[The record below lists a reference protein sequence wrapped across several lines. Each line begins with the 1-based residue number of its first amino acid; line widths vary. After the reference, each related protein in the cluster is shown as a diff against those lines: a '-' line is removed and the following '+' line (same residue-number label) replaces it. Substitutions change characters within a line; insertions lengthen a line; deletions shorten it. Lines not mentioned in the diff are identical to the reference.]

1 MKTITFYRKA
11 RNTDDEEYVLP
22 IYMITVESDI
32 PDEDAVVFAIE
43 NFEKWAHVS
52 DWADLAEWYGIA

>member
-1 MKTITFYRKA
+1 MKTITFYRNA
-11 RNTDDEEYVLP
+11 WNADDEEDVLP
-22 IYMITVESDI
+22 IYTITVESEI

-43 NFEKWAHVS
+43 KFEKWTNVS

>member
-1 MKTITFYRKA
+1 MKTITFYRNVWNA
-11 RNTDDEEYVLP
+11 DDEEDVLP
-22 IYMITVESDI
+22 IYTITVESEI

-43 NFEKWAHVS
+43 KFEKWANVS

>member
-11 RNTDDEEYVLP
+11 RSADDEEDVLP
-22 IYMITVESDI
+22 IYTITVESEI

-43 NFEKWAHVS
+43 KFEKWAYVS

>member
-11 RNTDDEEYVLP
+11 WNADDEECVLP
-22 IYMITVESDI
+22 IYTITVESNI
-32 PDEDAVVFAIE
+32 PNEDAVIFAIE
-43 NFEKWAHVS
+43 KFEKWANVS

>member
-1 MKTITFYRKA
+1 MKTITFYKKA
-11 RNTDDEEYVLP
+11 WNADDEEDVLP
-22 IYMITVESDI
+22 IYTITVESEI

-43 NFEKWAHVS
+43 KFEKWANVS